1 LTVTENVQVLL
12 FPTESTAKYVTLR
25 EPNSNAVLLEKEA
38 FDINVGMSVSQLS
51 VTSTEGN
58 DATAVQMP
66 VEELRTTL
74 VQLIRGA
81 SRSTI
86 VTVKLHEAVF
96 AEESFAQKP
105 TVVVPSVNWVPFAVG
120 V

>member
-1 LTVTENVQVLL
+1 MTVTENVQVLL

-58 DATAVQMP
+58 VATAEQMP

-74 VQLIRGA
+74 VQPNKVRDKNKA
-81 SRSTI
+81 THS
-86 VTVKLHEAVF
+86 F
-96 AEESFAQKP
+96 EEPHDRQ
-105 TVVVPSVNWVPFAVG
+105 
-120 V
+120 